1 MAAGTD
7 GAWLSLDDAAD
18 HPETFWLSVATALQ
32 RARPGAFDAT
42 EQLATRSRTDSA
54 LFVMQFLDDAAALER
69 SLEFV
74 LEDFHVLRN
83 PAIIASFA
91 SVIENLPAQLRFVIT
106 SRSDPALPTAR
117 WRARSWVADIRQ
129 RDLAFDEDETRSFL
143 PPSAH
148 RVRTGRDRRT
158 SDPDRGM
165 GSRADPHGRRAA
177 RRRRGRCG
185 APPHRKQ
192 PHDRRS
198 PCGGG
203 HRAPNRRRPRPHV
216 VLVHRR

>member
-1 MAAGTD
+1 MTRVSGDDWRVCIVAAGPGTGKTTFAAQWLAGTD

-117 WRARSWVADIRQ
+117 WRAHDRGSLTSAN
-129 RDLAFDEDETRSFL
+129 ATSHSTKTKPGGFL

-148 RVRTGRDRRT
+148 QC
-158 SDPDRGM
+158 S
-165 GSRADPHGRRAA
+165 
-177 RRRRGRCG
+177 
-185 APPHRKQ
+185 
-192 PHDRRS
+192 
-198 PCGGG
+198 
-203 HRAPNRRRPRPHV
+203 HRARSSNFRPGPRDG
-216 VLVHRR
+216 